1 LASARGL
8 CSNIAVLSLSRVHAP
23 VIAAL
28 AAVWVT
34 TAAPAAG
41 VRSSAGAPA
50 SAPAP
55 ARADAPSPAPA
66 APSPPKPVEAAER
79 STELGAVVATSA
91 ARDLAANTPMSE
103 EEATRHLSQAWQ
115 ATLKAPASEGTV
127 CVLWAH
133 WAHETRRGQRMH
145 AYNFAGLKGRGPSG
159 ASVVVWTREGTPGDL
174 VQRTFRAYRGPQEGA
189 RDYLRLLVDRYPS
202 AVRAARD
209 GNAYGFASALDTGGY
224 FTGDDR
230 AYLRAL
236 ASLSIE
242 CRRRGLG
249 AVPSGP
255 NAAGP

>member
-1 LASARGL
+1 VVAAA
-8 CSNIAVLSLSRVHAP
+8 NAP
-23 VIAAL
+23 
-28 AAVWVT
+28 
-34 TAAPAAG
+34 P
-41 VRSSAGAPA
+41 
-50 SAPAP
+50 PAP
-55 ARADAPSPAPA
+55 AKPPEPS
-66 APSPPKPVEAAER
+66 ER
-79 STELGAVVATSA
+79 STELDAVVATSA
-91 ARDLAANTPMSE
+91 ARELAANTPMSE
-103 EEATRHLSQAWQ
+103 PEASRHLSQAWL
-115 ATLKAPASEGTV
+115 AVTKKPASEGTL

-189 RDYLRLLVDRYPS
+189 RDYLRLLVDRYPT
-202 AVRAARD
+202 AVREARD

-236 ASLSIE
+236 TSLSIE

-249 AVPSGP
+249 ANPPTASSAP
-255 NAAGP
+255 E

>member
-1 LASARGL
+1 M
-8 CSNIAVLSLSRVHAP
+8 
-23 VIAAL
+23 IAAL

-41 VRSSAGAPA
+41 VRPSHVDQ
-50 SAPAP
+50 
-55 ARADAPSPAPA
+55 ARVPSPVAA
-66 APSPPKPVEAAER
+66 APPIASPPRPAEPAER

-91 ARDLAANTPMSE
+91 VRDLAANTPMSE
-103 EEATRHLSQAWQ
+103 SDATRHLAQAWL
-115 ATLKAPASEGTV
+115 ATMKKPATEGTL

-145 AYNFAGLKGRGPSG
+145 AYNFAGLKGRGPTG

-189 RDYLRLLVDRYPS
+189 RDYLRLLSDRYPS
-202 AVRAARD
+202 AVREARD
-209 GNAYGFASALDTGGY
+209 GNAYGFASALDSGGY

-230 AYLRAL
+230 AYVRAL

-249 AVPSGP
+249 AKPST
-255 NAAGP
+255 AGTAGE

>member
-1 LASARGL
+1 
-8 CSNIAVLSLSRVHAP
+8 

-28 AAVWVT
+28 SAVWVT

-41 VRSSAGAPA
+41 VRPSSGAPERA
-50 SAPAP
+50 SAL
-55 ARADAPSPAPA
+55 A
-66 APSPPKPVEAAER
+66 APVPTPPSTPKPTETSER

-91 ARDLAANTPMSE
+91 VRDLAANTPMSE
-103 EEATRHLSQAWQ
+103 PDASRHLAQAWH
-115 ATLKAPASEGTV
+115 AVTKKPPSEGTA

-189 RDYLRLLVDRYPS
+189 RDYLRLLVDRYPT
-202 AVRAARD
+202 AVREARD
-209 GNAYGFASALDTGGY
+209 GNAYGFASALDSGGY

-236 ASLSIE
+236 TSLSIE

-249 AVPSGP
+249 AKPSTASVAP
-255 NAAGP
+255 E